1 MAITEFLL
9 PALISFGVC
18 LLIVVTGRWH
28 YRYSADLTT
37 GVQKVHEELTARVG
51 GIGIACGVL
60 ASFLSMYPSALSFL
74 LLTSLWAAV
83 PAFGVG
89 LLEDLTKRVGPLAR
103 LIAAMASGV
112 LAYGLTGVVMQDT
125 GLPPLDAALRFVPF
139 AVLFTGFAVG
149 GVVNAINMID
159 GLHGLASGVCIILL
173 AAIGVIAADLGDAVL
188 RDFCGVVIAATL
200 GFFLVNWPTGKIF
213 LGDGGAYL
221 LGFFVAWASVLLC
234 MRHPEVN
241 GWTAVMVCAYPL
253 LEVAFSIRRRIR
265 YGFGQLSKPDRGHLH
280 QLLHSQVWGKLFPIL
295 PLRHRIAA
303 TAPIVWGLAA
313 VPALWAV
320 VFAADTPML
329 VLGFGLAVLGY
340 AVMYRRLSRLL
351 PAIEFGK
358 QLDAIGS
365 DVYVQR
371 ITESQSG
378 QDSKL

>member
-1 MAITEFLL
+1 MAFTEFLL
-9 PALISFGVC
+9 PVLVSFGVC

-28 YRYSADLTT
+28 YRYSADLMT
-37 GVQKVHEELTARVG
+37 GVQKVHEEPTARVG

-83 PAFGVG
+83 PAFSAG

-112 LAYGLTGVVMQDT
+112 LAYGLTDVAMQDT
-125 GLPPLDAALRFVPF
+125 GLPPLDAALRFLPF
-139 AVLFTGFAVG
+139 AVLFTGFAMG

-159 GLHGLASGVCIILL
+159 GLHGVASGVCVILL

-241 GWTAVMVCAYPL
+241 GWTAAMVCAYPL
-253 LEVAFSIRRRIR
+253 LEAAFSMRRRIR
-265 YGFGQLSKPDRGHLH
+265 HGFAQLSKADRQHLH
-280 QLLHSQVWGKLFPIL
+280 QLLYGHVVGGLFPSL
-295 PLRHRIAA
+295 SARHRNAA

-320 VFAADTPML
+320 VFATNTPIL
-329 VLGFGLAVLGY
+329 VLGFGLAMLGY
-340 AVMYRRLSRLL
+340 AVVFGRLSRL
-351 PAIEFGK
+351 
-358 QLDAIGS
+358 
-365 DVYVQR
+365 
-371 ITESQSG
+371 ES
-378 QDSKL
+378 

>member
-1 MAITEFLL
+1 MAFTEFLL
-9 PALISFGVC
+9 PALVSFGVC

-28 YRYSADLTT
+28 YRYSDDTMN
-37 GVQKVHEELTARVG
+37 GVQKVHDESTARVG

-60 ASFLSMYPSALSFL
+60 ASYLSLYPSALSFL

-83 PAFGVG
+83 PAFSAG

-112 LAYGLTGVVMQDT
+112 LAYGLTGVAMQDT
-125 GLPPLDAALRFVPF
+125 GLPPLDAALRFIPF

-159 GLHGLASGVCIILL
+159 GLHGVASGVSVILL
-173 AAIGVIAADLGDAVL
+173 AAIGAIAAELGDAVL

-241 GWTAVMVCAYPL
+241 GWTAVMVCTYPL
-253 LEVAFSIRRRIR
+253 LEVAFSMRRRIR
-265 YGFGQLSKPDRGHLH
+265 HGFGQLSKPDSEHLH
-280 QLLHSQVWGKLFPIL
+280 QLLHGHVVGRLFPRL
-295 PLRHRIAA
+295 SLRLRNAA
-303 TAPIVWGLAA
+303 TAPIVWVLAA

-320 VFAADTPML
+320 VFPVNTPML
-329 VLGFGLAVLGY
+329 VLGFGLAVVGY
-340 AVMYRRLSRLL
+340 AVVYGRLSRL
-351 PAIEFGK
+351 G
-358 QLDAIGS
+358 
-365 DVYVQR
+365 
-371 ITESQSG
+371 
-378 QDSKL
+378 

>member
-1 MAITEFLL
+1 MAFTEFLL
-9 PALISFGVC
+9 PALVSFGVC

-28 YRYSADLTT
+28 YQYSADQMT
-37 GVQKVHEELTARVG
+37 GVQKVHEESTARVG

-60 ASFLSMYPSALSFL
+60 ASFLSLSPSALSFL

-83 PAFGVG
+83 PALSAG
-89 LLEDLTKRVGPLAR
+89 LLEDLSKRVGPLVR

-112 LAYGLTGVVMQDT
+112 LAYGLTGVAMQDT
-125 GLPPLDAALRFVPF
+125 GLPPLDAALRFMPF

-159 GLHGLASGVCIILL
+159 GLHGLASGVCVILL
-173 AAIGVIAADLGDAVL
+173 AAIGAIAAELGDAVL

-253 LEVAFSIRRRIR
+253 LEVAFSMRRRIR
-265 YGFGQLSKPDRGHLH
+265 HGFGQLSKPDRQHLH
-280 QLLHSQVWGKLFPIL
+280 QLLHGSFVGRLFPSL
-295 PLRHRIAA
+295 PLRHRNAA
-303 TAPIVWGLAA
+303 TAPIVWVLAA
-313 VPALWAV
+313 LPALWAV
-320 VFAADTPML
+320 VFAVYTPML
-329 VLGFGLAVLGY
+329 VLGFGLAVVGY
-340 AVMYRRLSRLL
+340 AVVYGRLL
-351 PAIEFGK
+351 R
-358 QLDAIGS
+358 L
-365 DVYVQR
+365 
-371 ITESQSG
+371 ES
-378 QDSKL
+378 

>member
-1 MAITEFLL
+1 MAITEYFL
-9 PALISFGVC
+9 PALVSFGVC

-37 GVQKVHEELTARVG
+37 GVQKVHEGSTARVG

-60 ASFLSMYPSALSFL
+60 ASFLSLYPSALSSL

-83 PAFGVG
+83 PAFSAG
-89 LLEDLTKRVGPLAR
+89 LLEDITKRLSPMVR
-103 LIAAMASGV
+103 LIAAMASGM
-112 LAYGLTGVVMQDT
+112 LAYGLTGVAMQDT
-125 GLPPLDAALRFVPF
+125 GLPALDAALRFLPF

-159 GLHGLASGVCIILL
+159 GLHGVASGVSVILL
-173 AAIGVIAADLGDAVL
+173 AALGAIAADLGDTVL
-188 RDFCGVVIAATL
+188 RDFCGIVIAATL

-253 LEVAFSIRRRIR
+253 LEAAFSMRRRIQH
-265 YGFGQLSKPDRGHLH
+265 GFGHLSKPDRHHLH
-280 QLLHSQVWGKLFPIL
+280 QLLYRRLVGRLFPSL
-295 PLRHRIAA
+295 SLRHRNAA

-313 VPALWAV
+313 VPALWAI
-320 VFAADTPML
+320 VFAANTPML
-329 VLGFGLAVLGY
+329 VLGFGLAAVGY
-340 AVMYRRLSRLL
+340 AALYRRLSRFRWDVF
-351 PAIEFGK
+351 FGTARGRASK
-358 QLDAIGS
+358 Q
-365 DVYVQR
+365 
-371 ITESQSG
+371 
-378 QDSKL
+378 

>member
-1 MAITEFLL
+1 MAFTEFLL
-9 PALISFGVC
+9 SALVSFGVC

-28 YRYSADLTT
+28 GRYTADQMT
-37 GVQKVHEELTARVG
+37 GVQKVHEEATARVG

-60 ASFLSMYPSALSFL
+60 ASFLSLYPSALSFL

-83 PAFGVG
+83 PAFSSG

-103 LIAAMASGV
+103 LVAAMASGV
-112 LAYGLTGVVMQDT
+112 LAYGLTGVAMQDT
-125 GLPPLDAALRFVPF
+125 GLPPLDAALRFLPF

-159 GLHGLASGVCIILL
+159 GLHGLASGVCVILL
-173 AAIGVIAADLGDAVL
+173 VALGVIAADLGDTVL
-188 RDFCGVVIAATL
+188 RDFCAIVIAATL

-253 LEVAFSIRRRIR
+253 LEAAFSMRRRIR
-265 YGFGQLSKPDRGHLH
+265 HGFGQLSQPDRQHLH
-280 QLLHSQVWGKLFPIL
+280 QLLHGHVVGNLFPSL
-295 PLRHRIAA
+295 PVRHRNAA

-313 VPALWAV
+313 VPALWAI
-320 VFAADTPML
+320 VFAANTPVL
-329 VLGFGLAVLGY
+329 VLGFGLAVVGY
-340 AVMYRRLSRLL
+340 AVMYGRLSRL
-351 PAIEFGK
+351 
-358 QLDAIGS
+358 
-365 DVYVQR
+365 
-371 ITESQSG
+371 ES
-378 QDSKL
+378 

>member
-1 MAITEFLL
+1 MAIAEYLL
-9 PALISFGVC
+9 PALVSFGVS

-28 YRYSADLTT
+28 YRYSADSMT
-37 GVQKVHEELTARVG
+37 GVQKVHEELTPRVG

-83 PAFGVG
+83 PAFSAG
-89 LLEDLTKRVGPLAR
+89 LLEDLSKRVSPLTR

-112 LAYGLTGVVMQDT
+112 LAYGLTGVAMQDT
-125 GLPPLDAALRFVPF
+125 GLPPLDAALRFMPF

-159 GLHGLASGVCIILL
+159 GLHGVASGVCVILL
-173 AAIGVIAADLGDAVL
+173 AALGTIAAELGDTVL
-188 RDFCGVVIAATL
+188 RDFCAIIVAATL

-234 MRHPEVN
+234 MRHPEVH

-253 LEVAFSIRRRIR
+253 LEVAFSMRRRIR
-265 YGFGQLSKPDRGHLH
+265 HGFGHLSKADCQHLH
-280 QLLHSQVWGKLFPIL
+280 QLLYGHVVGRLFPSQSA
-295 PLRHRIAA
+295 RYRNAA

-320 VFAADTPML
+320 VFAANTPVL
-329 VLGFGLAVLGY
+329 VLGFGLAVVGY
-340 AVMYRRLSRLL
+340 AVVYRGLAR
-351 PAIEFGK
+351 F
-358 QLDAIGS
+358 
-365 DVYVQR
+365 
-371 ITESQSG
+371 ES
-378 QDSKL
+378 